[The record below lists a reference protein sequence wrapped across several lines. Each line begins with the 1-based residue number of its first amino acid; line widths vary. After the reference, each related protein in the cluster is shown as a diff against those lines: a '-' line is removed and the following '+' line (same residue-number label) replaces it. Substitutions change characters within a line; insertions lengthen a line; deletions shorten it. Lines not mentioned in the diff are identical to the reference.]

1 MSIWL
6 EDKVREAILGVCWKQ
21 VGDGPDPRYFVNA
34 KTGSLQLES
43 SAASFLAHVITD
55 QIIIDGDKEQDNS
68 VDEELDKYSSEVLAS
83 YLEARGYIVSSPDFP

>member
-6 EDKVREAILGVCWKQ
+6 EDKVREAILAVSWKQ
-21 VGDGPDPRYFVNA
+21 VGDGPDPRYFVFA
-34 KTGSLQLES
+34 QSGSLQLES

-55 QIIIDGDKEQDNS
+55 QIVIDGDKEQDSS

-83 YLEARGYIVSSPDFP
+83 YLEDRGYIVSSPDCP